1 MFENKKELKS
11 PLLFRYLEIEEANE
25 ITGNS
30 NIHTTNSTNKFEDE
44 PSPEPTK
51 KTPYGD

>member
-1 MFENKKELKS
+1 MFEDKTELIS
-11 PLLFRYLEIEEANE
+11 PLLFRYLEIEKVNE
-25 ITGNS
+25 VSGNP